1 MTGLFGLALAAAG
14 GLLLLAFCAALFWA
28 FAAAILWAAGRV
40 LPLGG
45 HGRRRD

>member
-1 MTGLFGLALAAAG
+1 MTGLLGLALAAAG
-14 GLLLLAFCAALFWA
+14 GLLLLAFCAGLFWA